1 MKKTFSSSQ
10 KTLLTICIAVYTSAY
25 VCRLNLSAAL
35 GGISGAFSLTM
46 PQAGLLQTLFA
57 ILYAAGQLVNGA
69 IVDHVN
75 PVRHM
80 LTGIAGTAVCNFAM
94 GLCPSYHALLAVWSV
109 NAFFQ
114 SMMWTPIVRL
124 IALHFHD
131 ETLRIRAQGALAFTL
146 VVGHF
151 GAWLISG
158 FLSAYVAWRYSF
170 IVPAVIAA
178 AVCLFSIRLFARHD
192 AIRALPPQPRASSGA
207 AQASGSALH
216 VFAASGFLL
225 VLFTCVLYGFIRDC
239 VITWTPSILG
249 RLSPSGAVSSAFTL
263 ILPVINMAG
272 VYLGFALRIRGTNP
286 YAVIVIMMVFAALCS
301 ALLLPGC
308 GMLLLSILL
317 GLICAAMYGANTMLT
332 ALIPMEYDRVGRTGM
347 AAGLIDSCI
356 YLGSALSGVI
366 GGYIYEQIGPT
377 SLYATW
383 ILAAAVS
390 AVLVHAGARISRR
403 FWHRYGKS

>member
-1 MKKTFSSSQ
+1 M
-10 KTLLTICIAVYTSAY
+10 LV
-25 VCRLNLSAAL
+25 
-35 GGISGAFSLTM
+35 GIT
-46 PQAGLLQTLFA
+46 
-57 ILYAAGQLVNGA
+57 
-69 IVDHVN
+69 
-75 PVRHM
+75 
-80 LTGIAGTAVCNFAM
+80 GTAVCNLAM
-94 GLCPSYHALLAVWSV
+94 GFGRTYSALLVIWSLNSV
-109 NAFFQ
+109 FQ

-131 ETLRIRAQGALAFTL
+131 DTLRIRAQGALAFTL

-178 AVCLFSIRLFARHD
+178 VVCLFSIRLFARHD
-192 AIRALPPQPRASSGA
+192 AIRVLPPQPRASSGA
-207 AQASGSALH
+207 AQACVPALH

-390 AVLVHAGARISRR
+390 AVLVHTGARMSRR
-403 FWHRYGKS
+403 FWNQYDKL